1 MIHFIL
7 VDTALELIPSDLH
20 QRNVVKRNVQKLG
33 KSAKILDSSLHHTV
47 MGKLENPDK
56 RGRPD
61 ILHHFLLDTLG
72 SPLNH
77 HNHLKIHFHTPSG
90 FFHVDSSMRCPRN
103 YTRFKGLMVQLL
115 QLGQIPPKPPH
126 LIQVEKHRSLTKW
139 LSANIPNENVLKL
152 TSTGV
157 PMDFKAF
164 QERFQIENKNPA
176 DSTKSRDWAVII
188 GGFQKGTFSKSIL
201 DYPGT
206 EISLG
211 DRGYDSW
218 TVVNR
223 MLSFWEITLGLI

>member
-20 QRNVVKRNVQKLG
+20 QKAVVKRNVEKLG

-47 MGKLENPDK
+47 MGSLEDSDK

-77 HNHLKIHFHTPSG
+77 HNHLKIHFHTPAG
-90 FFHVDSSMRCPRN
+90 LFHVDSSMRCPRN

-115 QLGQIPPKPPH
+115 QLGQVPPKPPF
-126 LIQVEKHRSLTKW
+126 LIQADTQLSLTQW
-139 LSANIPNENVLKL
+139 LTTNIPSENVLKL
-152 TSTGV
+152 TSTGT
-157 PMDFKAF
+157 PMDYKTL
-164 QERFQIENKNPA
+164 QEYFRLENRH
-176 DSTKSRDWAVII
+176 SGDWAIII
-188 GGFQKGTFSKSIL
+188 GGFQKGTFSSVILELPGKSVAF
-201 DYPGT
+201 
-206 EISLG
+206 G

-218 TVVNR
+218 IIVNR
-223 MLSFWEITLGLI
+223 LLCFWEIALGLL

>member
-7 VDTALELIPSDLH
+7 VDTALELIPKDFH
-20 QRNVVKRNVQKLG
+20 QKNVVKKNVQKLG
-33 KSAKILDSSLHHTV
+33 RSAKILDSSLHHTI
-47 MGKLENPDK
+47 MGSLENSDK

-61 ILHHFLLDTLG
+61 IVHHFLLDPLG

-77 HNHLKIHFHTPSG
+77 HNHLKIHFHPPMG
-90 FFHVDSSMRCPRN
+90 LFHVDSSMRCPRN

-115 QLGQIPPKPPH
+115 QLGQVPPKPPH
-126 LIQVEKHRSLTKW
+126 LIQTDRQFSLTQW

-152 TSTGV
+152 TSTGA

-164 QERFQIENKNPA
+164 QERFHIKNQ
-176 DSTKSRDWAVII
+176 DSVDWAVII

-201 DYPGT
+201 DHPGT

-223 MLSFWEITLGLI
+223 LLCFWEITKGLL